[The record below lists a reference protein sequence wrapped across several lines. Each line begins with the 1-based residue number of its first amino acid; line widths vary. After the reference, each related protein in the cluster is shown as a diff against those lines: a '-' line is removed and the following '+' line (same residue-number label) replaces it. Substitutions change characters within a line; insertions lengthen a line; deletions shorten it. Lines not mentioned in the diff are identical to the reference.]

1 MTAADDKS
9 TSVQLDPD
17 ATVAATG
24 VAAIPKSQFV
34 GHVFGDYK
42 LLDEIA
48 RGGMGIVF
56 KAQQQSLNRTVAVK
70 MTLAGQF
77 ARPEDVKR
85 FKAEA
90 EAAAGLDHSNIL
102 PVYEVGSVQGQ
113 PFFAMK
119 LVSGGSLSTE
129 LKKRYPECESP
140 GSKTLQK
147 KIAVLKSVFAS
158 DSVAPLVQL
167 LVPVARAVH
176 FAHQRGILHRD
187 LKPGNILI
195 DVDGTPYVTDF
206 GLAKRVEGDASLT
219 QTGAVVGTPSYMA
232 PEQARAEKQ
241 LSTAVDVY
249 SLGAILYE
257 ALTGRPP
264 FRAATVMETIMQV
277 LEHDPEPPSKI
288 APGADK
294 DLSVIAMKCLEKEPS
309 RRYAS
314 AAEFATEL
322 ERWLKGE
329 SIQARQVG
337 NVRKTWRW
345 AKRRPLIAG
354 LITALLVSMI
364 GGTAMITR
372 LYFKSAS
379 RLQLAMDE
387 LNRLTAERDAARRQ
401 QIRADESQRRI
412 ASLQYASDIALAAK
426 LLETGDTPRAKL
438 LLHQLRP
445 EQGQL
450 DLRGFEWHYL
460 SQISRNARP
469 ESFRNIT
476 IRNSEQPS
484 IANGPF
490 FFTSDNQHI
499 VASRSAPTT
508 AEPKVQLLH
517 IDITTSAPK
526 KSSLIADTQYCW
538 AVSDGPERLAI
549 LRPTSNSGPWKIW
562 NTTTTSS
569 VDIPE
574 PIDGPTSESESWI
587 LSPNGQFIA
596 GQTDSMQPSNIV
608 LREIASKR
616 EVVLFTNRKLS
627 QFCLFEFSQKGET
640 LIAIDNQGNIQ
651 QFDVA
656 TGKAGPPKK
665 IGIDLVGKAAFDPE
679 NRLAYFIGF
688 DGFLYQFDITTDR
701 LVAVFSGLSIKNR
714 AIFVSPDHRRLFVW
728 FANPDDTDAITMW
741 TLDSGRELLKLP
753 LPKGRVHAVDLSPDG
768 TKLAAHLDDAIVIWD
783 ATPSLD

>member
-24 VAAIPKSQFV
+24 VAAIPKSQFI

-85 FKAEA
+85 FKSEA

-119 LVSGGSLSTE
+119 LVAGGSLATE
-129 LKKRYPECESP
+129 LKKRYPQSESI
-140 GSKTLQK
+140 SSQTLQK

-158 DSVAPLVQL
+158 DSVAPLVEL

-187 LKPGNILI
+187 LKPGNILL

-241 LSTAVDVY
+241 LTTAVDVY

-277 LEHDPEPPSKI
+277 LEQDPEPPSKI

-314 AAEFATEL
+314 AAEFASEL

-337 NVRKTWRW
+337 NIRKTWRW

-354 LITALLVSMI
+354 LIAALLVSMI

-372 LYFKSAS
+372 LYFRSAN

-387 LNRLTAERDAARRQ
+387 LNRLTAERDMARRLQ
-401 QIRADESQRRI
+401 QRAD
-412 ASLQYASDIALAAK
+412 
-426 LLETGDTPRAKL
+426 
-438 LLHQLRP
+438 
-445 EQGQL
+445 
-450 DLRGFEWHYL
+450 
-460 SQISRNARP
+460 
-469 ESFRNIT
+469 
-476 IRNSEQPS
+476 
-484 IANGPF
+484 
-490 FFTSDNQHI
+490 
-499 VASRSAPTT
+499 
-508 AEPKVQLLH
+508 
-517 IDITTSAPK
+517 
-526 KSSLIADTQYCW
+526 
-538 AVSDGPERLAI
+538 
-549 LRPTSNSGPWKIW
+549 
-562 NTTTTSS
+562 
-569 VDIPE
+569 
-574 PIDGPTSESESWI
+574 
-587 LSPNGQFIA
+587 
-596 GQTDSMQPSNIV
+596 
-608 LREIASKR
+608 
-616 EVVLFTNRKLS
+616 
-627 QFCLFEFSQKGET
+627 
-640 LIAIDNQGNIQ
+640 
-651 QFDVA
+651 
-656 TGKAGPPKK
+656 
-665 IGIDLVGKAAFDPE
+665 
-679 NRLAYFIGF
+679 
-688 DGFLYQFDITTDR
+688 
-701 LVAVFSGLSIKNR
+701 
-714 AIFVSPDHRRLFVW
+714 
-728 FANPDDTDAITMW
+728 
-741 TLDSGRELLKLP
+741 
-753 LPKGRVHAVDLSPDG
+753 
-768 TKLAAHLDDAIVIWD
+768 
-783 ATPSLD
+783 